1 MQLVTTLILA
11 LFASVAVATALPQFS
26 LLSGNR
32 CSNCHVAP
40 SGGGLRNELGW
51 YSWYDVGVIGRDS
64 TIFSWM
70 YPPDQSNEYL
80 DGALLLG
87 TDVRIQTARSFTDSA
102 AQRAYFPM
110 QATLYGA
117 YRPIKALTIEGQ
129 FNFAAL
135 RTAPNTDERIQFPG
149 QRMGAFSA
157 ILQPDR
163 TLPQVRIGFF
173 RPSVGIRYD
182 DHTMFPYN
190 YVTSSARQNILAP
203 DWAEWGSELTW
214 ESERWLTVNLGIFG
228 SEGLSQVRLSDGLT
242 SYSAVQGDQATITA
256 RAMVWPRFFDD
267 EVNTYAGGSLM
278 LNNEFQMVSV
288 FGGIGLTDAAYL
300 MFQLT
305 ETSLENVMSS
315 TTGMVELGWQ
325 VYSPLIVY
333 ARYEHGV
340 TSQQR
345 APSDV
350 SITSGVIG
358 AQVFVLPFVEVRP
371 EYRLWDTALDGV
383 ATRWAV
389 QLHFFY

>member
-1 MQLVTTLILA
+1 MPVISSLIIA
-11 LFASVAVATALPQFS
+11 LFATVAVTSALPQFS

-40 SGGGLRNELGW
+40 SGGGLRTELGW
-51 YSWYDVGVIGRDS
+51 YAWYDVGVIPRDS

-70 YPPDQSNEYL
+70 YPEDQSNEYL

-87 TDVRIQTARSFTDSA
+87 TDIRVQTARSFTDSA
-102 AQRAYFPM
+102 AKRAYFPM

-163 TLPQVRIGFF
+163 SLPQVRIGFF

-228 SEGLSQVRLSDGLT
+228 SEGLSQVRLSDGLS

-256 RAMVWPRFFDD
+256 RAMVWPRFFEDK
-267 EVNTYAGGSLM
+267 VNTYAGGSLM

-389 QLHFFY
+389 QLHLFY